1 MEARGLTVRAHV
13 QQAEG
18 AKFPKVTAR
27 ATSGEG
33 EGVTLYKRCNE
44 NLEHAIGEYLWSGK
58 FEFGV
63 VADVPGPS
71 KLPTLGVVRAREDML
86 DAQYMTFINEVTGQK
101 MEKCKII
108 GVVKEGRVAWD
119 VEEEEVKR
127 YFDSL
132 GMFHKVVFQDLVKN
146 HEEEEKR
153 VALAKK
159 REAKKHRRQLT
170 SSSGTAKSAA
180 SNESG
185 AARFGGEEGEV
196 NEEVRMRQREKF
208 NEKRRA

>member
-27 ATSGEG
+27 TASGEG

-44 NLEHAIGEYLWSGK
+44 NLEHAIAIKPWSGK

-63 VADVPGPS
+63 VADVPAPG
-71 KLPTLGVVRAREDML
+71 KVPTLGIVRAREDML
-86 DAQYMTFINEVTGQK
+86 DAQYVTFINEVTGQK

-108 GVVKEGRVAWD
+108 GVVKEGEVAWD
-119 VEEEEVKR
+119 IEEEEVKR

-132 GMFHKVVFQDLVKN
+132 GKFRKVVFQDLVKH

-153 VALAKK
+153 VALVKK

-170 SSSGTAKSAA
+170 NSSGTPKSVA
-180 SNESG
+180 SNDSG
-185 AARFGGEEGEV
+185 TARFGGEEGEG
-196 NEEVRMRQREKF
+196 NEEVRTRQREKF